1 VSAVSSRTHG
11 GQGWTERITK
21 PDENSNDGRE
31 GIDQVE
37 VGLLT
42 TEKAADEED
51 IKMGGLLSVVGRDEK
66 MSMFIFSS
74 ILNLDGS

>member
-1 VSAVSSRTHG
+1 M
-11 GQGWTERITK
+11 
-21 PDENSNDGRE
+21 
-31 GIDQVE
+31 E